1 MDPILWFLKSRRE
14 TPQWS
19 VPGCLPWATSESTP
33 QGTEMLLNYL
43 ACEINRE
50 FLAVRS
56 TWPFYQDAT
65 ARLIKC
71 PLSGRALP
79 VLFSGLQRVWK
90 GSLALGGL
98 IKKSTSCY
106 PKTNCS
112 SVEQA
117 LPSGPFIP
125 CFSLSPL
132 HWEMWICHSWKE
144 KRPWCSKENMM
155 SCWRKRGR
163 GRAHACGFST
173 P

>member
-1 MDPILWFLKSRRE
+1 
-14 TPQWS
+14 
-19 VPGCLPWATSESTP
+19 
-33 QGTEMLLNYL
+33 MLLNYL
-43 ACEINRE
+43 ACEINSK

-56 TWPFYQDAT
+56 TWPLYQDAI
-65 ARLIKC
+65 AGLIKC
-71 PLSGRALP
+71 PLSGRALS
-79 VLFSGLQRVWK
+79 VLLSGLQRVWK

-112 SVEQA
+112 SLEPA

-144 KRPWCSKENMM
+144 KRPWCSKEAVM
-155 SCWRKRGR
+155 SWWREGGGGSCLWSFHSLNDIMGK
-163 GRAHACGFST
+163 AHQLVIQKQVLRPENIHT
-173 P
+173 NNNT